1 MEVTENTKQKMKD
14 KLEHNQL
21 FVSIKE
27 LIEQSK
33 LQVAVA
39 VNATLTTLYWKVG
52 HHINKQVLQN
62 ERAEYGKQIII
73 TLSQQLSN
81 DYGSGWS
88 EKQLRQCMQ
97 FAAVFEDEQIV
108 YALSRQLSWTHFRS
122 IIYMED
128 PLKREF
134 YIEMCKLE
142 KWSSRQLQDR
152 IQSMLY
158 ERTAISKK
166 PELTIQNDLELLKSE
181 QKLHPDLVFRD
192 PYFLD
197 FLGLSDMY
205 SEKDLETSIIAEL
218 QRFII
223 ELGSDF
229 AFMARQ
235 KRISIDNRDYYID
248 LLFYH
253 RRLKCLVAIDLKIG
267 EFEASYKGQMELYLR
282 YLEKYEQVEGEN
294 TPIGLILCAGKNE
307 EHVELMQLDK
317 SNIRVADYLTALPSQ
332 KVLQEKL
339 HLAIEIAQQKFKAK
353 TDE

>member
-1 MEVTENTKQKMKD
+1 MSNEINKIQPITSD
-14 KLEHNQL
+14 
-21 FVSIKE
+21 IKS
-27 LIEQSK
+27 LIEQSR
-33 LQVAVA
+33 QNVALA
-39 VNATLTTLYWKVG
+39 VNAEITLLYWKVG
-52 HHINKQVLQN
+52 KRINDEILGN
-62 ERAEYGKQIII
+62 ERAEYGKQIVQ
-73 TLSQQLSN
+73 TLSAQLELE
-81 DYGSGWS
+81 YGKGWG
-88 EKQLRQCMQ
+88 EKQLRHCMQ
-97 FAAVFEDEQIV
+97 FASVFVDEQIV
-108 YALSRQLSWTHFRS
+108 YALRRQLSWSHLRS

-134 YIEMCKLE
+134 YIQMCKLE
-142 KWSSRQLQDR
+142 KWSSRQLQER

-166 PELTIQNDLELLKSE
+166 PELTIQHDLEQLKNE
-181 QKLHPDLVFRD
+181 QKLNPDLVFRD

-282 YLEKYEQVEGEN
+282 YLEKHEQVEGEN

-307 EHVELMQLDK
+307 EHVELMQLNK
-317 SNIRVADYLTALPSQ
+317 SNIRVADYLTVLPPQ

-339 HLAIEIAQQKFKAK
+339 HKAVEIAQQKLTAK
-353 TDE
+353 NNE